1 MEETGIFYTVSVKSI
16 EKLFIYLFFDILY
29 DSYSHQEGDRSSIN
43 TSSAKSKKRQL
54 LCSHNKCSHGGEDKY
69 MYTIV
74 YPQCQEHSEDKIV
87 PYMIKFSSQGEKLTL
102 TVPIAKR
109 KQLLLLI

>member
-1 MEETGIFYTVSVKSI
+1 
-16 EKLFIYLFFDILY
+16 
-29 DSYSHQEGDRSSIN
+29 
-43 TSSAKSKKRQL
+43 
-54 LCSHNKCSHGGEDKY
+54 

-74 YPQCQEHSEDKIV
+74 CPQCQEHSEDKIV
-87 PYMIKFSSQGEKLTL
+87 PYMIKFSSQGEKLIL